1 MAPALPS
8 NDFSLIALIYVFTHS
23 LENEK
28 SRQLHGGREMKSEP
42 QARGRG
48 RCAEHLL
55 LAALFLGAALKEDMW
70 EGGYS

>member
-8 NDFSLIALIYVFTHS
+8 DDFSLIALIYVFTHS

-42 QARGRG
+42 RARGRG
-48 RCAEHLL
+48 GVPSTYCLQPCS
-55 LAALFLGAALKEDMW
+55 W
-70 EGGYS
+70 ELR